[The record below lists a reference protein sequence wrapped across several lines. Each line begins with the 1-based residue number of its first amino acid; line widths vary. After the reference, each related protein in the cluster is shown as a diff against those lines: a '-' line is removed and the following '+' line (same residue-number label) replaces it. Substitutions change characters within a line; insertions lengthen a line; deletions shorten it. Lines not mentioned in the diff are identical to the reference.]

1 MAITEE
7 GTPYGRSSPIDKEGS
22 GWPRIAVSC
31 GACVGLLMVKTCPLP
46 PPRMGA
52 TQSGWGSAPTKIHV
66 EPLVTM
72 STQGAMHPLG
82 RDKQTA
88 VPF

>member
-7 GTPYGRSSPIDKEGS
+7 GTPCCRSSPIDKEGS
-22 GWPRIAVSC
+22 GWPRIEVSC
-31 GACVGLLMVKTCPLP
+31 GGCVELLMVKTCPLP

-66 EPLVTM
+66 EPLVAVP
-72 STQGAMHPLG
+72 TQGAMHLLG